1 MINVKREGFIYLFI
15 YLCMNRRNN
24 YNMQEEKIK
33 QIRQLVREIK
43 VYEGISVLSR
53 EEETERTIKELLL
66 WNIVKTL

>member
-15 YLCMNRRNN
+15 YSMNRRNN

>member
-1 MINVKREGFIYLFI
+1 MLKGRDLFIYLFI
-15 YLCMNRRNN
+15 YSMNRRNN